1 MKETIFNDIY
11 NQYQPDKELVSRL
24 MERVKNE
31 KPKAVPFKAVITVAS
46 AAAGLALC
54 FAAWKLLPS
63 GPNIE
68 VVNPAVMTTTTT
80 TYKSSIITNTDPIL
94 TLETPPGATT
104 APCYGPWDE
113 TTTTAYETTTATNSS
128 WEETVP
134 TTSHDIIILT
144 DTTTVAVTETQT
156 TSKAP
161 ETTTVTVTSPYE
173 TTTVTQAI
181 ITTTEITTL
190 PPESESEVTSATTT
204 TTGITSPPT
213 SDGSQEGA
221 IVPSWEEIPDSE
233 KYTYLHYDDITYS
246 LTLNECDISEITFLE
261 NSKFFGQDELTE
273 EIKTADTVLFSLNGF
288 PLKKY
293 IVALTIDGHY
303 RIFHNHKY
311 SPDTLGEFLD
321 DLSYL
326 ERNTFTEIRFGEFYD
341 KERKEWYSLSYKSE
355 NLDNVVREII
365 LSDRNAPV
373 FGDIIRNLKFKIYC
387 DNGRG
392 IRVYEN
398 GYISFS
404 EVSVYYY
411 IGEDTVKELQEYID
425 KNETPERHYY

>member
-11 NQYQPDKELVSRL
+11 NQYQPDKELVNRL

-134 TTSHDIIILT
+134 TTSRDIIILT

-190 PPESESEVTSATTT
+190 PPVTETEESEE
-204 TTGITSPPT
+204 
-213 SDGSQEGA
+213 
-221 IVPSWEEIPDSE
+221 
-233 KYTYLHYDDITYS
+233 
-246 LTLNECDISEITFLE
+246 
-261 NSKFFGQDELTE
+261 TE
-273 EIKTADTVLFSLNGF
+273 EEVIPEVDTEM
-288 PLKKY
+288 
-293 IVALTIDGHY
+293 AIDDEAPVSEDLP
-303 RIFHNHKY
+303 IFN
-311 SPDTLGEFLD
+311 TLGEYYDFFDFEKVETARISYETRANGFISFNFEEMDIQLAEETALSLKDCVRND
-321 DLSYL
+321 DAPLRGENNEYIRKVGIL
-326 ERNTFTEIRFGEFYD
+326 INDTFSISICENGTIKFSAKNYKGTIKSTTDPSLYD
-341 KERKEWYSLSYKSE
+341 KLYEYVMSIDGDSPIYHVGES
-355 NLDNVVREII
+355 NDD
-365 LSDRNAPV
+365 SDSVDEVEPE
-373 FGDIIRNLKFKIYC
+373 
-387 DNGRG
+387 
-392 IRVYEN
+392 YEN
-398 GYISFS
+398 SITADIPLTSAA
-404 EVSVYYY
+404 
-411 IGEDTVKELQEYID
+411 
-425 KNETPERHYY
+425 NTPAVLPEE

>member
-11 NQYQPDKELVSRL
+11 NQYQPDKEIVNRL

-134 TTSHDIIILT
+134 TTSRDIIILT

-161 ETTTVTVTSPYE
+161 EATTVTVTSPYE

-190 PPESESEVTSATTT
+190 PPVT
-204 TTGITSPPT
+204 
-213 SDGSQEGA
+213 E
-221 IVPSWEEIPDSE
+221 
-233 KYTYLHYDDITYS
+233 
-246 LTLNECDISEITFLE
+246 
-261 NSKFFGQDELTE
+261 TE
-273 EIKTADTVLFSLNGF
+273 ESKEIEEEVIPEADTEM
-288 PLKKY
+288 
-293 IVALTIDGHY
+293 AIDDEAPVSEDLP
-303 RIFHNHKY
+303 IFN
-311 SPDTLGEFLD
+311 TLGEYYDFFDFEKVETARISYETRANGFISFNFEEMDIQLAEETALSLKDCVRND
-321 DLSYL
+321 DAPLRGENNEYIRKVGISINDTFSISICENGTIKLSAKNYKGTIKSTADPSL
-326 ERNTFTEIRFGEFYD
+326 YD
-341 KERKEWYSLSYKSE
+341 KLYEYAMSIDGDSPIYHVGES
-355 NLDNVVREII
+355 NDD
-365 LSDRNAPV
+365 SDSVDEVEPE
-373 FGDIIRNLKFKIYC
+373 
-387 DNGRG
+387 
-392 IRVYEN
+392 YEN
-398 GYISFS
+398 SITADIPLTSAA
-404 EVSVYYY
+404 
-411 IGEDTVKELQEYID
+411 
-425 KNETPERHYY
+425 NTPAALPEE

>member
-11 NQYQPDKELVSRL
+11 NQYQPDKELVNRL

-31 KPKAVPFKAVITVAS
+31 KPKAVPFKAVITIAS

-190 PPESESEVTSATTT
+190 PPVT
-204 TTGITSPPT
+204 
-213 SDGSQEGA
+213 E
-221 IVPSWEEIPDSE
+221 
-233 KYTYLHYDDITYS
+233 
-246 LTLNECDISEITFLE
+246 
-261 NSKFFGQDELTE
+261 TE
-273 EIKTADTVLFSLNGF
+273 ESKETEEEVIPEVDTE
-288 PLKKY
+288 
-293 IVALTIDGHY
+293 IAIDDEAPVSEDLP
-303 RIFHNHKY
+303 IFN
-311 SPDTLGEFLD
+311 TLGEYYDFFDFEKVETARISYETRANGFISFNFEEMDIQLAEETALSLKDCVRND
-321 DLSYL
+321 DAPLRGENNEYIRKVGISI
-326 ERNTFTEIRFGEFYD
+326 NDTFSISICENGTIKFSAKNYKGTIKSTADPSLYD
-341 KERKEWYSLSYKSE
+341 KLYEYAMSIDGDSPIYHVGES
-355 NLDNVVREII
+355 NDD
-365 LSDRNAPV
+365 SDSVDEVEPE
-373 FGDIIRNLKFKIYC
+373 
-387 DNGRG
+387 
-392 IRVYEN
+392 YEN
-398 GYISFS
+398 PITADIPLTSAA
-404 EVSVYYY
+404 
-411 IGEDTVKELQEYID
+411 
-425 KNETPERHYY
+425 NTPAVLPEE

>member
-11 NQYQPDKELVSRL
+11 NQYQPDKELVNRL

-134 TTSHDIIILT
+134 TTSRDIIILT

-190 PPESESEVTSATTT
+190 PPVTETEESEE
-204 TTGITSPPT
+204 
-213 SDGSQEGA
+213 
-221 IVPSWEEIPDSE
+221 
-233 KYTYLHYDDITYS
+233 
-246 LTLNECDISEITFLE
+246 
-261 NSKFFGQDELTE
+261 TE
-273 EIKTADTVLFSLNGF
+273 EEVIPEVDTEM
-288 PLKKY
+288 
-293 IVALTIDGHY
+293 AIDDEAPVSEDLP
-303 RIFHNHKY
+303 IFN
-311 SPDTLGEFLD
+311 TLGEYYDFFDFEKVETARISYETRANGFISFNFEEMDIQLAEETALSLKDCVRKD
-321 DLSYL
+321 DAPLRGENNEYIRKVGIL
-326 ERNTFTEIRFGEFYD
+326 INDTFSISICENGTIKFSAKNYKGTIKSTTDPSLYD
-341 KERKEWYSLSYKSE
+341 KLYEYVMSIDGDSPIYHVGES
-355 NLDNVVREII
+355 NDD
-365 LSDRNAPV
+365 SDSVDEVEPE
-373 FGDIIRNLKFKIYC
+373 
-387 DNGRG
+387 
-392 IRVYEN
+392 YEN
-398 GYISFS
+398 SITADIPLTSAA
-404 EVSVYYY
+404 
-411 IGEDTVKELQEYID
+411 
-425 KNETPERHYY
+425 NTPAVLPEE